1 MFEKVEAN
9 DYILAGNYE
18 LLATISTAENAP
30 FPDLRYLSV
39 P

>member
-1 MFEKVEAN
+1 MCDKAEAN

-18 LLATISTAENAP
+18 LLAIISTAENGA
-30 FPDLRYLSV
+30 FPHLWCLAV